1 VLSLQKQICQGAEM
15 AESEG
20 SVWGL
25 KMEMKG
31 REPGSLEGLCD
42 CRESGTLNI
51 EVLVIIYYLA

>member
-1 VLSLQKQICQGAEM
+1 M
-15 AESEG
+15 AQSEG
-20 SVWGL
+20 SIRGL